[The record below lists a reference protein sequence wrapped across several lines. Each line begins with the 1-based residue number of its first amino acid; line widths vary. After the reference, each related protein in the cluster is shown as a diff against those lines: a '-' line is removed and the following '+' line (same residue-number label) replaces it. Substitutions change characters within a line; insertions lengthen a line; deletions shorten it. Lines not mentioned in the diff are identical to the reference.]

1 MHRCR
6 RTGIGTRPRTAFGK
20 LRTTVERSLVR
31 VPATRLLDGHR
42 YRVSP
47 GRIWTRERGLGLALL
62 AVVGPGVLAGL
73 SDDDPAGITT
83 YSILGADFGYKL
95 LWTLLVSTAALVLFH
110 DLTVRLGIATGKG
123 LVSVIRMRY
132 GAKAGFSSA
141 GFLILANLGTTAAE
155 MAGIAAGLQ
164 IGGVSRYVSVPVAA
178 AAVTTLVLAGT
189 FHRVELVLLVI
200 SSIFVTYIA
209 SGILAHPHWG
219 QAARG
224 LVVPELPFQ
233 RHAILVATATL
244 GTTLAPWGLAF
255 IQSYAV
261 DKKLKPSDWKF
272 ERIDV
277 VVGAVATGVIGV
289 FVVVAC
295 AETLYRNHTHIN
307 DASDAAV
314 ALTPLAGHLA
324 STLFAVGLV
333 GAGLLAAAILPLS
346 TSYSVSEAFGKE
358 GRVDGNLRT
367 EPIFFSA
374 YIAMITVAA
383 AIVLIPGAPLVPIL
397 FLTQAV
403 NAIMLLPLLA
413 MIAYLTRDPEL
424 MGELRIGTVSA
435 YAAWTTTALITVT
448 VVALGVVSLLPG
460 H

>member
-1 MHRCR
+1 
-6 RTGIGTRPRTAFGK
+6 
-20 LRTTVERSLVR
+20 VR
-31 VPATRLLDGHR
+31 
-42 YRVSP
+42 P
-47 GRIWTRERGLGLALL
+47 GRLWTRERGFVLALL
-62 AVVGPGVLAGL
+62 AVVGPGLLAGL

-83 YSILGADFGYKL
+83 YSILGADFGYRL

-110 DLTVRLGIATGKG
+110 ELTVRLGIATGQG
-123 LVSVIRMRY
+123 LVSVIRSRY
-132 GAKAGFSSA
+132 GTRAGFSTA

-155 MAGIAAGLQ
+155 MAGIAAGLE
-164 IGGVSRYVSVPVAA
+164 IAGISRYASVPLAA
-178 AAVTTLVLAGT
+178 SAVTALVLAGT
-189 FHRVELVLLVI
+189 FHRVEIVLLAI
-200 SSIFVTYIA
+200 SSVFVTYVA
-209 SGILAHPHWG
+209 SGLLAHPDWG
-219 QAARG
+219 AAGKG
-224 LVVPELPFQ
+224 LVVPELPLE

-261 DKKLKPSDWKF
+261 DKKLKPSDWRF

-277 VVGAVATGVIGV
+277 VVGALATGVIGF

-295 AETLYRNHTHIN
+295 AETLHRDQAHIK

-346 TSYSVSEAFGKE
+346 TSYSVAEAFGKE

-367 EPIFFSA
+367 EPIFFA
-374 YIAMITVAA
+374 TYIAMTAVAA
-383 AIVLIPGAPLVPIL
+383 AIVLVPGAPLVPIL
-397 FLTQAV
+397 FLTQGI

-413 MIAYLTRDPEL
+413 MISHLTGDEEL
-424 MGELRIGTVSA
+424 MGELKTGAFSSV
-435 YAAWTTTALITVT
+435 AAWTTTGLIAITVA
-448 VVALGVVSLLPG
+448 ALAVVSVLPS
-460 H
+460 

>member
-1 MHRCR
+1 M
-6 RTGIGTRPRTAFGK
+6 
-20 LRTTVERSLVR
+20 L
-31 VPATRLLDGHR
+31 ATRLLQGHR

-47 GRIWTRERGLGLALL
+47 GRIWTRERGLALALL

-83 YSILGADFGYKL
+83 YSILGADFGYRL
-95 LWTLLVSTAALVLFH
+95 LWTLLASTAALVLFH

-123 LVSVIRMRY
+123 LVSVVRMRY

-164 IGGVSRYVSVPVAA
+164 IGGVSRYISVPVAA

-200 SSIFVTYIA
+200 SSVFVTYIA

-277 VVGAVATGVIGV
+277 VAGAVATGVIGF

-295 AETLYRNHTHIN
+295 AETLYRSHTHIN

-367 EPIFFSA
+367 EPIVFVT
-374 YIAMITVAA
+374 YIAMTAVAA
-383 AIVLIPGAPLVPIL
+383 AIVLIPRAPLVPIL

-403 NAIMLLPLLA
+403 NAVMLLPLLA

>member
-1 MHRCR
+1 M
-6 RTGIGTRPRTAFGK
+6 
-20 LRTTVERSLVR
+20 R
-31 VPATRLLDGHR
+31 VPAARHPRSHR
-42 YRVSP
+42 YLVRP
-47 GRIWTRERGLGLALL
+47 GRLWTRERGLVLALL
-62 AVVGPGVLAGL
+62 AVVGPGILAGL

-83 YSILGADFGYKL
+83 YSILGADFGYRL
-95 LWTLLVSTAALVLFH
+95 LWTLLASTLALVLFH

-141 GFLILANLGTTAAE
+141 GFLIVANLGTTAAE
-155 MAGIAAGLQ
+155 MAGIAAGLE
-164 IGGVSRYVSVPVAA
+164 IGGGSRYVSVPLAA
-178 AAVTTLVLAGT
+178 AAVTALVLAGS
-189 FHRVELVLLVI
+189 FHRVEIVLLVI
-200 SSIFVTYIA
+200 SSVFITYIA

-224 LVVPELPFQ
+224 LVVPGLPFQ

-261 DKKLKPSDWKF
+261 DKQLKPKDWKF

-277 VVGAVATGVIGV
+277 VVGAVATGVIGF

-295 AETLYRNHTHIN
+295 AETLYRSHTHIT
-307 DASDAAV
+307 DASNAAV
-314 ALTPLAGHLA
+314 ALAPLAGRFA

-358 GRVDGNLRT
+358 GRIDGNLRT
-367 EPIFFSA
+367 EPIFFSTYVA
-374 YIAMITVAA
+374 VTAVAA

-403 NAIMLLPLLA
+403 NAVMLLPLLA
-413 MIAYLTRDPEL
+413 MIAHLVRDVTL
-424 MGELRIGTVSA
+424 MGELRVGAVGA
-435 YAAWTTTALITVT
+435 CAAWATTALIAVA
-448 VVALGVVSLLPG
+448 VVALAVFSLLPG
-460 H
+460 T

>member
-1 MHRCR
+1 M
-6 RTGIGTRPRTAFGK
+6 
-20 LRTTVERSLVR
+20 RS
-31 VPATRLLDGHR
+31 HR
-42 YRVSP
+42 YRVAP
-47 GRIWTRERGLGLALL
+47 GRFWTRERGLALALM
-62 AVVGPGVLAGL
+62 AVVGPGILAGL

-83 YSILGADFGYKL
+83 YSILGADFGYRL
-95 LWTLLVSTAALVLFH
+95 LWTLLVSTVALVLFY
-110 DLTVRLGIATGKG
+110 DLTVRLGCATGKG

-132 GAKAGFSSA
+132 GVKAGFSSA
-141 GFLILANLGTTAAE
+141 GFLIVANLGTTAAE
-155 MAGIAAGLQ
+155 MAGIAAGLE
-164 IGGVSRYVSVPVAA
+164 IGGVSRHVSVPVAA
-178 AAVTTLVLAGT
+178 IAVTTLVLAGT
-189 FHRVELVLLVI
+189 FHRVEIVLLVI
-200 SSIFVTYIA
+200 SSVFVTYIA

-224 LVVPELPFQ
+224 LVVPELPFT

-261 DKKLKPSDWKF
+261 DKKLKPRDWKF

-277 VVGAVATGVIGV
+277 VVGAVATGVIGF

-295 AETLYRNHTHIN
+295 AETLYRNHKHIK
-307 DASDAAV
+307 DASNAAV
-314 ALTPLAGHLA
+314 ALAPLAGHLA

-346 TSYSVSEAFGKE
+346 TSYSVSESFGKA
-358 GRVDGNLRT
+358 GRIDGNLRT
-367 EPIFFSA
+367 DPIFFST
-374 YIAMITVAA
+374 YIAMTAIAS

-403 NAIMLLPLLA
+403 NAVMLLPFLA
-413 MIAYLTRDPEL
+413 MITHLSRDPEL
-424 MGELRIGTVSA
+424 MGELRIGRVSA
-435 YAAWTTTALITVT
+435 GAAWATTALIAVA
-448 VVALGVVSLLPG
+448 VVALGVFSVLPT